1 MSFSNRATIL
11 LIGTLLTASACSRS
25 GTMLPA
31 APGGANPASRIS
43 GFDSAI
49 ESGIKP
55 ASDETS
61 ILKKLNKLVLIG
73 STVDPK
79 NGDKGARAVSVVET
93 KYGFFQK
100 GQVLV
105 CNFEDKTGNAGAGT
119 TIDVFDPKPGSKPV
133 TFAESSKIEGCAGT
147 ALTSINGVSA
157 AGATS
162 GLLVAVSSKGKVLG
176 TLGSPYKEPF
186 SDVDASN
193 PNLYAAEYIFGTDAN
208 SGGIISFSINN
219 YGNPTPLQV
228 VSGFAVNHKTGW
240 STLGPSGIQYW
251 PKTDTLYVADGVDN
265 TIVSFN
271 NASELLVKD
280 EIVVKKGGKTFSCKF
295 PRTSCGKLIYSGN
308 PLDGPVAMTL
318 LPNGNLI
325 AANTVGGNRLVELTP
340 DGKILDTKIVGKK
353 GKPAGVFGLAAVGSS
368 DSNTTLFFT
377 DTNSNGL
384 YELEQ

>member
-11 LIGTLLTASACSRS
+11 LIGTLLAASACSRS

-31 APGGANPASRIS
+31 GPGGVNPASQIS
-43 GFDSAI
+43 GFDTRI
-49 ESGIKP
+49 NSGIQP
-55 ASDETS
+55 AIDDTS
-61 ILKKLNKLVLIG
+61 VLKKLRKLVLIG

-79 NGDKGARAVSVVET
+79 NSDKGARAVSVVQT

-105 CNFEDKTGNAGAGT
+105 CNFEDKTGKAGAGT

-133 TFAESSKIEGCAGT
+133 TFAESSKIEGCSGT
-147 ALTSINGVSA
+147 ALTSINGVYATA
-157 AGATS
+157 AAS
-162 GLLVAVSSKGKVLG
+162 GLLVAISSKGKVG
-176 TLGSPYKEPF
+176 DTLGSPYKEPF

-193 PNLYAAEYIFGTDAN
+193 PNLYAAEYIFGSDA
-208 SGGIISFSINN
+208 STGGIVSFSINN

-265 TIVSFN
+265 TVVSFN

-280 EIVVKKGGKTFSCKF
+280 EIVVKKGGKSFSCKY
-295 PRTSCGKLIYSGN
+295 PHTTCGKLIYSGA
-308 PLDGPVAMTL
+308 PLNGPVAMTL

-325 AANTVGGNRLVELTP
+325 VANTVGRNRLVELTP
-340 DGKILDTKIVGKK
+340 GGKVLDTKIVGNK
-353 GKPAGVFGLAAVGSS
+353 GKRAGVFGLAAVGSN
-368 DSNTTLFFT
+368 DSNTALFFT

>member
-1 MSFSNRATIL
+1 MSFSNRAAIL
-11 LIGTLLTASACSRS
+11 LIGTLLAASACSKS
-25 GTMLPA
+25 GTMLPT
-31 APGGANPASRIS
+31 APGEVNPASRIS

-49 ESGIKP
+49 DSQTKLTT
-55 ASDETS
+55 DDTS
-61 ILKKLNKLVLIG
+61 ILNKLKKLVLVG

-79 NGDKGARAVSVVET
+79 NGDKGARAVSVVQT

-105 CNFEDKTGNAGAGT
+105 CNFEDKTGTAGAGT
-119 TIDVFDPKPGSKPV
+119 TIDVFDPKPGSKAV
-133 TFAESSKIEGCAGT
+133 TFAESSKIAGCSGT
-147 ALTSINGVSA
+147 ALTSINGVYA
-157 AGATS
+157 TALTS
-162 GLLVAVSSKGKVLG
+162 GLLVALSSKGKVG
-176 TLGSPYKEPF
+176 NTLGSPYKEPF

-193 PNLYAAEYIFGTDAN
+193 PNLYAAEYIFGSDA
-208 SGGIISFSINN
+208 STGGIVSFSINN

-251 PKTDTLYVADGVDN
+251 PQTDTLYVADGVDN

-280 EIVVKKGGKTFSCKF
+280 EIVVKKGGRTFTCKY
-295 PRTSCGKLIYSGN
+295 PHTSCGKLIYGGA
-308 PLDGPVAMTL
+308 PLNGPVAMTI

-325 AANTVGGNRLVELTP
+325 VANTVGGNKLVELTP
-340 DGKILDTKIVGKK
+340 NGKVLDTKIVGKR
-353 GKPAGVFGLAAVGSS
+353 GKPAGVFGLAAVGSN
-368 DSNTTLFFT
+368 DSNTALFFT
-377 DTNSNGL
+377 DTNTNGL